1 VSLDVRGMQVVVV
14 GLGSSGLAA
23 ARVLLDEG
31 AAVRVTESRPRDQ
44 VAEAA
49 AEAETAGAEVRAGGH
64 RAADL
69 EGAELLVTSPGV
81 PEHAEVIGWAGQRRV
96 RVWSELE
103 LGARL
108 ANGLAQLL
116 AHGHAGAVAIDSDT
130 PTLPTAFLQQG
141 VDILRRGESDV
152 VVGPCDDGGYYL
164 IGVRADRP
172 ELFEDMPWSTP
183 EVLPETLRRARTAG
197 LATVCLPEWFD
208 VDTAADLERL
218 CASLGEPGLG
228 IATRTRRFLAEQR

>member
-1 VSLDVRGMQVVVV
+1 VK
-14 GLGSSGLAA
+14 
-23 ARVLLDEG
+23 RV
-31 AAVRVTESRPRDQ
+31 AVAIMAKAP
-44 VAEAA
+44 
-49 AEAETAGAEVRAGGH
+49 TAGAVKTRLTPPLTATCAAELYRCFLLDKIEQVRALEDTH
-64 RAADL
+64 AVVAYTPADAGRVFEEL
-69 EGAELLVTSPGV
+69 APGFELLPQCG
-81 PEHAEVIGWAGQRRV
+81 P
-96 RVWSELE
+96 E

-172 ELFEDMPWSTP
+172 DLFENMPWSTP
-183 EVLPETLRRARTAG
+183 EVLPETLRRARAAG
-197 LATVCLPEWFD
+197 LTTVCLPEWFD

-228 IATRTRRFLAEQR
+228 IATQTRRFLAEHR